1 MATPNEP
8 APSTPAN
15 TAAPSTP
22 ANTPAATPPI
32 APNSAAP
39 TPTSAPKASASR
51 VAPKVSAPPPPL
63 SAPPPPLS
71 ELPGLESPGSSE
83 VTDRGNEPPPLL
95 DGIVRVK
102 VPASKIEPFLAKTA
116 LFRTC
121 DKAVVTKVAALVQG
135 FECAEGSEIVT
146 AGKVNDGLGIL
157 FSGRAELLLPASGGE
172 LLVVEQIEP
181 GDHFGEVG
189 ALLGVP
195 SPHFVIASE
204 PSRVLWLPAREAQS
218 MLQKLLLFGEQ
229 VSRRLLQRMVTLA
242 KVEHPGAPEL
252 MTDIEAQLLETLDPA
267 VASRPLQQPDSV
279 SEAMPAGG
287 IPYAEL
293 RDFDLQPSVLSMVPT
308 KLVRLHRMLPVKL
321 VDNRLTVAMVNPRDQ
336 AALGE
341 LKRTLV
347 TVEISV
353 VAIGLED
360 YNAAVT
366 RLKLDDSR
374 PARLRGAPTLNPD
387 TFVFETIAESERET
401 TRDARAVGDDVI
413 KVVNRIIAAGIE
425 REASDIHIEPT
436 AQQPRVR
443 FRVNGLLQDW
453 SEPVPPSVSMK
464 ALTARVKVLAGLDI
478 TERRTPQDG
487 RIGINAARREIDLRV
502 STLPANRGEKIA
514 LRILEASGST
524 RPLDSIFFEPQ
535 SLAAIRRALNRPYG
549 GLIVAGPTGSGKTS
563 SMYSILNER
572 KITRPDTNILMVED
586 PIEYRLP
593 GVVQTQVNPGV
604 GLTFASVLR
613 AMLRQDPDVIVV
625 GETRD
630 HETAVLALEAAMT
643 GHLLLTSLHA
653 NNAMAALQRMENL
666 GCSRALI
673 GQSVALVL
681 VQRLVRK
688 LCSACR
694 KLDPAAPALLE
705 SLIARKIVDR
715 GEQLLPRPVGCD
727 ACAGTGYVGRAVVVE
742 TLQLTDAVREALTSG
757 RTLAEVQQL
766 ALSQRALLPFLDYSR
781 FLLQR
786 QIISANEVLLSLA
799 D

>member
-1 MATPNEP
+1 MASPNEP
-8 APSTPAN
+8 ASSTP
-15 TAAPSTP
+15 
-22 ANTPAATPPI
+22 
-32 APNSAAP
+32 SAISPP
-39 TPTSAPKASASR
+39 TPSA
-51 VAPKVSAPPPPL
+51 SAPPPPKAGSIPAPV
-63 SAPPPPLS
+63 SAPHGPEPQGMPD
-71 ELPGLESPGSSE
+71 PA
-83 VTDRGNEPPPLL
+83 TDAASLL
-95 DGIVRVK
+95 DGIIRVRV
-102 VPASKIEPFLAKTA
+102 PAAKIEPFLAKTA

-121 DKAVVTKVAALVQG
+121 DKATVAKVAALVQG
-135 FECAEGSEIVT
+135 LECAEGSEIVS

-157 FSGRAELLLPASGGE
+157 FSGRARLLLPASGGE
-172 LLVVEQIEP
+172 LLFLEEIEP

-189 ALLGVP
+189 ALLGAE
-195 SPHFVIASE
+195 SPCFVIATE

-218 MLQKLLLFGEQ
+218 MLQRLAPFSEQ
-229 VSRRLLQRMVTLA
+229 VSRRLAQRMITVA
-242 KVEHPGAPEL
+242 KVQHPGAPEL
-252 MTDIEAQLLETLDPA
+252 MTDIEAQLLQTLDPS
-267 VASRPLQQPDSV
+267 VATHQLQRPDSV
-279 SEAMPAGG
+279 DQPQPAVG

-293 RDFDLQPSVLSMVPT
+293 RDYDLQPSVLLMVPT
-308 KLVRLHRMLPVKL
+308 KLIRQHRMLPVKL
-321 VDNRLTVAMVNPRDQ
+321 VGNHLTVAMVNPRDQ
-336 AALGE
+336 GALGE
-341 LKRTLV
+341 LKRALV
-347 TVEISV
+347 TVELSV

-360 YNAAVT
+360 FNAAIV
-366 RLKLDDSR
+366 RLKLDDTR
-374 PARLRGAPTLNPD
+374 PARMRGAPTVNPD
-387 TFVFETIAESERET
+387 TFVFETIAESERDT
-401 TRDARAVGDDVI
+401 ARDARAVGDDVI
-413 KVVNRIIAAGIE
+413 KLVNRMIAAGIE

-443 FRVNGLLQDW
+443 FRVNGLLQEW
-453 SEPVPPSVSMK
+453 SEAVPPSVSMK

-478 TERRTPQDG
+478 TERRMPQDG

-535 SLAAIRRALNRPYG
+535 ALAAIRRALNRPYG

-572 KITRPDTNILMVED
+572 KVTRPDTNILMVED

-630 HETAVLALEAAMT
+630 QETAVLALEAAMT

-653 NNAMAALQRMENL
+653 NNSMAALQRLENL
-666 GCSRALI
+666 GASRALI
-673 GQSVALVL
+673 GQSVALVV

-694 KLDPAAPALLE
+694 KLDPATPALLE
-705 SLIARKIVDR
+705 SLIARKIIER

-727 ACAGTGYVGRAVVVE
+727 ACGGTGYVGRAVVVE
-742 TLQLTDAVREALTSG
+742 TLQLTDPVREALTSG
-757 RTLAEVQQL
+757 KTLAEVQQL
-766 ALSQRALLPFLDYSR
+766 ALSQRALLPFIDYSR